1 MPCSLCQPENPEV
14 QAVNAFC
21 PSCNSYPEDR
31 AFARFF
37 RDNVRPHCAPGW
49 KILDVAPPAPQ
60 LQFFPRPVFLAEA
73 RYTAI
78 APVRLPDADSVK
90 PPHRFLEMDITRL
103 SFSDASFEVIICNH
117 VLPYVRSD
125 FLAMSELHRCLKAEG
140 MAFLNVSVGPG
151 KSRRAGEGT
160 GLPGS
165 GREWRYGE
173 DYFERLEAA
182 GLFVLKLPLRP
193 LLEGKIEE
201 AGLPENPMQVICFK
215 FREPMERFA
224 ALLWAG
230 IAPR

>member
-1 MPCSLCQPENPEV
+1 MPCSLCQPESPEV

-31 AFARFF
+31 AFARFY
-37 RDNVRPHCAPGW
+37 RDFVLPRFTAGS

-60 LQFFPRPVFLAEA
+60 LAGFPRPCFIGEA

-78 APVRLPDADSVK
+78 APVRLPEADSLQL
-90 PPHRFLEMDITRL
+90 PHRFLEMDITHL
-103 SFSDASFEVIICNH
+103 SFSDASFEVIVCNH

-125 FLAMSELHRCLKAEG
+125 FLAMSELHRCLKADG

-182 GLFVLKLPLRP
+182 GLFVLKLPLRK
-193 LLEGKIEE
+193 LIGGTIES
-201 AGLPENPMQVICFK
+201 AGLPEDPLQVVCFK
-215 FREPMERFA
+215 FGEPMDRFLA
-224 ALLWAG
+224 SLPL
-230 IAPR
+230 

>member
-1 MPCSLCQPENPEV
+1 M
-14 QAVNAFC
+14 NAFC

-31 AFARFF
+31 AFARLFHET
-37 RDNVRPHCAPGW
+37 VRPRLGAGT

-60 LQFFPRPVFLAEA
+60 LANFAQPFFVGEA

-78 APVRLPDADSVK
+78 APIRLPDAEAVHL
-90 PPHRFLEMDITRL
+90 PHRFLEMSITRL

-125 FLAMSELHRCLKAEG
+125 FLAMSELHRCLKADG
-140 MAFLNVSVGPG
+140 IAFLNVSVGPG

-182 GLFVLKLPLRP
+182 GLFVLKLPLRK
-193 LLEGKIEE
+193 LLEGRIEE
-201 AGLPENPMQVICFK
+201 AGLAEEAIQVVCFK
-215 FREPMERFA
+215 FRDAMERFA
-224 ALLWAG
+224 GGL
-230 IAPR
+230 PS

>member
-31 AFARFF
+31 AFARFY
-37 RDNVRPHCAPGW
+37 RDFVRPGLEGVA
-49 KILDVAPPAPQ
+49 KILDVAPPGPQ
-60 LQFFPRPVFLAEA
+60 LGNFPCAHFIGEA

-78 APVRLPDADSVK
+78 APVRLPEAESLK
-90 PPHRFLEMDITRL
+90 PPHRFLEMDITHL

-125 FLAMSELHRCLKAEG
+125 FLAMSELHRCMKATG

-182 GLFVLKLPLRP
+182 GLFVLKLPLRE
-193 LLEGKIEE
+193 LLQGKIES
-201 AGLPENPMQVICFK
+201 AGLPEEPLQVICFK
-215 FREPMERFA
+215 FRDSMERFRER
-224 ALLWAG
+224 LPL
-230 IAPR
+230 

>member
-1 MPCSLCQPENPEV
+1 MPCSLCQPQEV

-37 RDNVRPHCAPGW
+37 RDFVRPRLAPGS

-60 LQFFPRPVFLAEA
+60 LAHFAQPAFIGEA

-78 APVRLPDADSVK
+78 APVRLPDADALQL
-90 PPHRFLEMDITRL
+90 PHRFLEMDITRL
-103 SFSDASFEVIICNH
+103 SFSDASFEVIIGNH

-125 FLAMSELHRCLKAEG
+125 FLAMSELHRCLKADG
-140 MAFLNVSVGPG
+140 IAFLNVSVGPG

-182 GLFVLKLPLRP
+182 GLFVLKLPLRK
-193 LLEGKIEE
+193 LIGGTHEA
-201 AGLPENPMQVICFK
+201 AGLPEEPLQVVCFK
-215 FREPMERFA
+215 FGEPMDRFLA
-224 ALLWAG
+224 SLPL
-230 IAPR
+230 

>member
-37 RDNVRPHCAPGW
+37 RDFVRTQPSW

-60 LQFFPRPVFLAEA
+60 LAHFPAPQFIGEA

-78 APVRLPDADSVK
+78 APVRLPEADALR

-103 SFSDASFEVIICNH
+103 SFSDASFEVIVCNH

-125 FLAMSELHRCLKAEG
+125 FLAMSELHRCLKADG
-140 MAFLNVSVGPG
+140 LAFLNVSVGPG

-182 GLFVLKLPLRP
+182 GLFVAKLPMRK
-193 LLEGKIEE
+193 LLDGKIEA
-201 AGLPENPMQVICFK
+201 AGLKEDPLQVVCFK
-215 FREPMERFA
+215 FRESMDRF
-224 ALLWAG
+224 LAG
-230 IAPR
+230 LPL